1 MLGRR
6 LETEGDVEGAIAAH
20 KRAAEVDPRSAEIR
34 AELAGLYARQDRPR
48 DAIEWAE
55 AALTLDAAS
64 AEAHRVLGLIYA
76 ALVDRPTAAS
86 RIGLSDATSDE
97 FAARALSHLERAD
110 AETLADASLH
120 FALGRLHVR
129 QRSYQKAIAA
139 FRRLLEDEPGVSE
152 ASLLLA
158 EAYEGAGQFD
168 EARRTL
174 EDAIA
179 EEPGL
184 VRARLQLAELFERQG
199 RWSGAAGQY
208 ALALEASPSDL
219 ELVRRQALAW
229 LQADEPARARDL
241 LQGLA
246 KNGKAGASEL
256 YLLFQAERDLD
267 DLDAADATA
276 RKLTQQAPDDVR
288 GPHAVAQVLDR
299 RRDYRA
305 IVNLLEPIVAR
316 NRQRERGSPQIGAL
330 VTQLGF
336 AYQALREYDR
346 AIRAFEDQRSL
357 SPSEPAGALYVV
369 QAYLVAGR
377 LDEAAGLADRAR
389 QQFPDE
395 MRLVDLEAE
404 ILRRQG
410 RVDQGVALV
419 NDALGRR
426 ETVSLYVTLSEL
438 HVAAKR
444 YGEAADVL
452 GRAREKFP
460 NDETVPFQLGAV
472 FERAGRAGDAER
484 IFRDLVA
491 RDPLNAAALNYLGY
505 MLAERGR
512 SLEEAVALITRA
524 LERDPGNPAYLDS
537 LGWAY
542 FKLGRLDQAERHLRA
557 AAGQLVTNSVVQDHL
572 GDLLSRVKR
581 FDEAIVAWQRALAG
595 DGESIDRA
603 VIDAKIRE
611 ARGKSGRR

>member
-1 MLGRR
+1 MPCALVAFVALTAVAPVRQSAMAPAPGLRSSSFVQGRRSFAKVPALAATSQAGEAYFQFMLGRR

-139 FRRLLEDEPGVSE
+139 FRRLLEEEPGVSE

-229 LQADEPARARDL
+229 LQAGEPARARDL

-276 RKLTQQAPDDVR
+276 RKLMQQAPDDVR
-288 GPHAVAQVLDR
+288 GPHAVAQVLER

-305 IVNLLEPIVAR
+305 ISVNLLEPIVAR
-316 NRQRERGSPQIGAL
+316 KLPDGRYLIVTAKRAGVAANR
-330 VTQLGF
+330 
-336 AYQALREYDR
+336 
-346 AIRAFEDQRSL
+346 
-357 SPSEPAGALYVV
+357 
-369 QAYLVAGR
+369 
-377 LDEAAGLADRAR
+377 RAR
-389 QQFPDE
+389 HPT
-395 MRLVDLEAE
+395 RLRLPGAA
-404 ILRRQG
+404 
-410 RVDQGVALV
+410 RV
-419 NDALGRR
+419 R
-426 ETVSLYVTLSEL
+426 
-438 HVAAKR
+438 
-444 YGEAADVL
+444 
-452 GRAREKFP
+452 P
-460 NDETVPFQLGAV
+460 
-472 FERAGRAGDAER
+472 GDTR
-484 IFRDLVA
+484 V
-491 RDPLNAAALNYLGY
+491 
-505 MLAERGR
+505 RG
-512 SLEEAVALITRA
+512 L
-524 LERDPGNPAYLDS
+524 
-537 LGWAY
+537 
-542 FKLGRLDQAERHLRA
+542 
-557 AAGQLVTNSVVQDHL
+557 
-572 GDLLSRVKR
+572 
-581 FDEAIVAWQRALAG
+581 
-595 DGESIDRA
+595 
-603 VIDAKIRE
+603 
-611 ARGKSGRR
+611 